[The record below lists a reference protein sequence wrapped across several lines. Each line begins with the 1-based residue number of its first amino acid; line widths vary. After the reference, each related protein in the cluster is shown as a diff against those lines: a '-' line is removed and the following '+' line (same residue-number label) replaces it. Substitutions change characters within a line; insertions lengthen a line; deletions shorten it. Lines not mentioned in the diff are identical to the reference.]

1 MNNAAAEYA
10 QTVIIATILV
20 VVAIAIG
27 ETLIQWWRNR

>member
-10 QTVIIATILV
+10 KNVIILT
-20 VVAIAIG
+20 VALAIIIFIG